1 MISLTL
7 RQKWLEFRK
16 RTFPLPNPKKMSN
29 LSLSQI
35 DNFAASIYTM
45 ALACRIDIDVIHFN
59 RVEGKFFYDIPKSNS
74 LNRYVTRETFEDFEM
89 VVLFL
94 EYLYNIDT
102 KNKFCRG
109 FVQFG
114 SEQKFSQF
122 WHFMTGEL
130 VYLAFKKIKKTQELI
145 YEFFKK
151 VKLGNDFR
159 YMCDFWDKNSTIS
172 L

>member
-1 MISLTL
+1 MISLTSK
-7 RQKWLEFRK
+7 QKWLEFRK

-35 DNFAASIYTM
+35 DDFAASVYAI
-45 ALACRIDIDVIHFN
+45 ARACRIDIDIFRFN
-59 RVEGKFFYDIPKSNS
+59 RIDGKFFWQFSKNI
-74 LNRYVTRETFEDFEM
+74 YVTRETFEDFEM

-102 KNKFCRG
+102 KNKFCRE

-114 SEQKFSQF
+114 SEQKFAQF
-122 WHFMTGEL
+122 WHFMTSEL
-130 VYLAFKKIKKTQELI
+130 VYFAFKKIEKTRDLV

-151 VKLGNDFR
+151 VKLENDFK
-159 YMCDFWDKNSTIS
+159 YMCDFWDKNCTIS